1 MFGGLGR
8 RISDWHEPAM
18 QPPEPVRAGRER
30 DILAEERVAKRGWF
44 AALRGGGPLAGWRL
58 VAGAAL
64 LAGLGLA
71 FTVVGNGE
79 GSQSGSGGELAPP
92 NAVNPGQGPDFE
104 AALTGADY
112 GAAVGYGRVVGRGA
126 GGRPAVAHEAS
137 GEVRELTVVEIEFGR
152 GDVVQEVAGKDGAVW
167 NPGPRGLGLWWREPE
182 TETQA
187 AAVQPILRFPREAW
201 RQRQQGEL
209 NYALN
214 LLDPA
219 LTLVES
225 QLAGESGPGPWSED
239 ARRVVSEPLA
249 LLRARHEPAVWGK
262 WASVPAQWEC
272 DFTLERDLSQG
283 VTVGCPLSESHAAL
297 AEAWVSVGR
306 LAEELDKLG
315 KIETAWAGLSG
326 RETFSSNWGGERL
339 YTIYDIAV
347 ALGNLDAVL
356 LELFLVTEKEHL
368 PLWAVAF

>member
-1 MFGGLGR
+1 
-8 RISDWHEPAM
+8 M

-30 DILAEERVAKRGWF
+30 DILAGERVAKRGWF
-44 AALRGGGPLAGWRL
+44 AALRGGPLAGWRL

-64 LAGLGLA
+64 LAGFGLA
-71 FTVVGNGE
+71 FTMAGNDDS
-79 GSQSGSGGELAPP
+79 SQSPLD
-92 NAVNPGQGPDFE
+92 GQMERPSYIGPDGGPDFD

-112 GAAVGYGRVVGRGA
+112 GAAVGYGTVVGRGP

-167 NPGPRGLGLWWREPE
+167 NPGPRGLGLWWR
-182 TETQA
+182 A
-187 AAVQPILRFPREAW
+187 ADDGGQVAVARPKLRFAREAW

-219 LTLVES
+219 LSLVEF
-225 QLAGESGPGPWSED
+225 QLAGEAGPGPWSED
-239 ARRVVSEPLA
+239 ARRVVGEPLA

-272 DFTLERDLSQG
+272 DVNLEKDLTQG
-283 VTVGCPLSESHAAL
+283 ITVGCPRLESHAAL
-297 AEAWVSVGR
+297 AAAWVSVGR

-326 RETFSSNWGGERL
+326 RDTFSSNWGGERL
-339 YTIYDIAV
+339 YTMYDVGV
-347 ALGNLDAVL
+347 ALGKLDQAL
-356 LELFLVTEKEHL
+356 FELFLVTEKEHL